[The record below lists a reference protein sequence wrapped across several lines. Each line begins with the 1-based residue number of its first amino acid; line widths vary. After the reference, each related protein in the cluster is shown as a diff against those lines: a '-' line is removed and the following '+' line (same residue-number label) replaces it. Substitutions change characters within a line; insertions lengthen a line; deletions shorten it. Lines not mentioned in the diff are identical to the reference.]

1 MKTKESK
8 RIGKQNSFWLKN
20 GGGQKEDLIKQICD
34 INDEIDS
41 IHEESLQGSRWCK
54 APGPNMCDS
63 LEKRKKTL
71 IEQFDSQFP
80 GKKNELDDAIKLREK
95 QKKEAEKEHAERELQ
110 RKKQELEL
118 KHKQWMKEQDDKEKL
133 RLAEE
138 YKDEINS
145 YRIKIQKI
153 STDHQSL
160 ELLEQERIYLEMS
173 YDNDVKLC
181 RDDAKCLN
189 RLKQLYDGKKKI
201 LMEFLPKRG
210 GGIYHGFDGNAGG
223 YDLSPY
229 QKNYV
234 PQTVSNHA
242 EQRIHPYSG
251 GGGVKT
257 RTRKRHSK
265 HAVSRKRVYLR
276 QRERQR
282 QRQRYRQRRTQRTL
296 SLCN

>member
-1 MKTKESK
+1 MKV
-8 RIGKQNSFWLKN
+8 
-20 GGGQKEDLIKQICD
+20 
-34 INDEIDS
+34 
-41 IHEESLQGSRWCK
+41 
-54 APGPNMCDS
+54 
-63 LEKRKKTL
+63 
-71 IEQFDSQFP
+71 
-80 GKKNELDDAIKLREK
+80 
-95 QKKEAEKEHAERELQ
+95 
-110 RKKQELEL
+110 
-118 KHKQWMKEQDDKEKL
+118 QDDKEKL

-138 YKDEINS
+138 YKDEIKS

-160 ELLEQERIYLEMS
+160 EQERIYLLEQERIYLEMS

-181 RDDAKCLN
+181 RDDDAKCLN

-282 QRQRYRQRRTQRTL
+282 ERQRQRQRYRQRRTQRTL